1 MMNLTEL
8 EGHAH
13 ALANRCT
20 VAELRNEVLLD
31 LISAHRAVFVRQ
43 RDVQEMRKVVLAQEG
58 KTAEAVAA
66 QAVADD
72 MAALVRRID
81 STVAEMRSPME
92 LAPVGDAVAEQPEA
106 RHDAL

>member
-1 MMNLTEL
+1 MMTLTEL

-13 ALANRCT
+13 TLANRCT

-31 LISAHRAVFVRQ
+31 LIAAHRTIFARQ
-43 RDVQEMRKVVLAQEG
+43 RDVQESRKVLLAQQG
-58 KTAEAVAA
+58 RNDEAKAA
-66 QAVADD
+66 LALADE

-92 LAPVGDAVAEQPEA
+92 LAPAGDDLAKPEA